1 MYFSTPA
8 IFSAH
13 LSRRV
18 ENHVHMI
25 VRQDEA
31 AGVVIRRYV
40 ERDRAHAVRQDGGHE
55 AATPGQ
61 DDLESRM
68 GSPATIGE
76 RTIAPTNSLIASGR
90 SLFLTRAELA
100 DAAGQVCQ
108 PRSPS
113 LITCPVLRSAL
124 ATRTSVVASG
134 GGGGGGAGAGVRLPL
149 ASMAAI
155 PPAASAMTKTM
166 MRERLIFL

>member
-1 MYFSTPA
+1 MTPA
-8 IFSAH
+8 CSIACN
-13 LSRRV
+13 V
-18 ENHVHMI
+18 P
-25 VRQDEA
+25 
-31 AGVVIRRYV
+31 VIDLNV
-40 ERDRAHAVRQDGGHE
+40 GD
-55 AATPGQ
+55 TT
-61 DDLESRM
+61 LESRM

-90 SLFLTRAELA
+90 SLFLTRAEL
-100 DAAGQVCQ
+100 DDVAGQVCQ

-134 GGGGGGAGAGVRLPL
+134 GGGGGAGAGVRLPL

-155 PPAASAMTKTM
+155 PP
-166 MRERLIFL
+166 

>member
-1 MYFSTPA
+1 
-8 IFSAH
+8 
-13 LSRRV
+13 
-18 ENHVHMI
+18 
-25 VRQDEA
+25 
-31 AGVVIRRYV
+31 
-40 ERDRAHAVRQDGGHE
+40 
-55 AATPGQ
+55 
-61 DDLESRM
+61 M

-90 SLFLTRAELA
+90 SLFLTRAEL
-100 DAAGQVCQ
+100 DDVAGHVCQ

-134 GGGGGGAGAGVRLPL
+134 GGGSGGGAGAGVRLPL

>member
-1 MYFSTPA
+1 
-8 IFSAH
+8 
-13 LSRRV
+13 
-18 ENHVHMI
+18 
-25 VRQDEA
+25 
-31 AGVVIRRYV
+31 
-40 ERDRAHAVRQDGGHE
+40 
-55 AATPGQ
+55 
-61 DDLESRM
+61 
-68 GSPATIGE
+68 
-76 RTIAPTNSLIASGR
+76 
-90 SLFLTRAELA
+90 
-100 DAAGQVCQ
+100 
-108 PRSPS
+108 